1 MQVKRERTMDSGLE
15 QLDSRRF
22 MRLVEA
28 SRVLNSTGELSELLD
43 FIISEA
49 AALTNAEGASLLLL
63 DPDTRELRFK
73 ATSNKPQGNLMDLAV
88 PLDKSV
94 AGTVFRTNEPLIIED
109 ASSHPRWN
117 SLVDRAIGFQT
128 HSILGVPMH
137 DVSGETV
144 GVLEAVNK
152 QGGSFTPKDVET
164 LSTLADLAGVA
175 VERARLIDE
184 LKQAYRQLNE
194 LDQLKSEFIA
204 LASHELRTP
213 LSIILGY
220 VTFLREE
227 TESPATANQLDR
239 VLKAAVRLRSLIQ
252 DMLNLQYVETDKHR
266 LTMETFN
273 FVNIVRDV
281 VTERDETS
289 YAKQLTVSLYL
300 PEERLPIFGDQG
312 AMEVIVSNL
321 LNNAIKF
328 TPEGGEIDVILNRRG
343 DEAWLEVRDT
353 GIGIPAEQLSR
364 IFTRFYQVEHH
375 LDRHHEG
382 LGLGLAIA
390 KDLLEAQ
397 GGRIWA
403 KSHVGE
409 GSQFFVAM
417 PLVGENG
424 D

>member
-1 MQVKRERTMDSGLE
+1 MESGLE

-22 MRLVEA
+22 ARLVEA
-28 SRVLNSTGELSELLD
+28 SRVLNSTSELSELLD

-49 AALTNAEGASLLLL
+49 AALTNSEGASLLLL

-73 ATSNKPQGNLMDLAV
+73 ATSNETQGNLTDMAV
-88 PLDKSV
+88 PLDSSI
-94 AGTVFRTNEPLIIED
+94 AGTVFRTNDPLIIEEV
-109 ASSHPRWN
+109 SSHPVWN
-117 SLVDRAIGFQT
+117 SQVDRASGFQT

-137 DVSGETV
+137 NVSGKTV

-152 QGGSFTPKDVET
+152 LDGAFTPEDVET

-175 VERARLIDE
+175 VERARLVDE

-220 VTFLREE
+220 VSYLREE

-273 FVNIVRDV
+273 LVNVVRDV
-281 VTERDETS
+281 VAERDETS
-289 YAKQLTVSLYL
+289 DAKQLTLCLDL
-300 PEERLPIFGDQG
+300 PEERMAIFGDQG

-328 TPEGGEIDVILNRRG
+328 TAEGGRIDITLQQRG

-353 GIGIPAEQLSR
+353 GIGIPPEQLGR

-403 KSHVGE
+403 KSQVGE

-417 PLVGENG
+417 PLVGNDRE
-424 D
+424 

>member
-1 MQVKRERTMDSGLE
+1 MESGLE
-15 QLDSRRF
+15 QLGSRRF
-22 MRLVEA
+22 ARLVEA
-28 SRVLNSTGELSELLD
+28 SRILNSTSELSELLD
-43 FIISEA
+43 FIINEA
-49 AALTNAEGASLLLL
+49 AALTNSEGASLLLL
-63 DPDTRELRFK
+63 DPNTRELRFR
-73 ATSNKPQGNLMDLAV
+73 ATSNETLGNLENVAV
-88 PLDKSV
+88 PLDNSV
-94 AGTVFRTNEPLIIED
+94 AGTVFRTNEPLIIEE

-117 SLVDRAIGFQT
+117 SEVDRAIGFQT

-137 DVSGETV
+137 DVSSQTV

-152 QGGSFTPKDVET
+152 RDGAFQPEDVET
-164 LSTLADLAGVA
+164 LTTLADLAGVA
-175 VERARLIDE
+175 VERARLVDE
-184 LKQAYRQLNE
+184 LKQAYQQLNE

-220 VTFLREE
+220 VSFLREE
-227 TESPATANQLDR
+227 TDSPATANQLDR

-273 FVNIVRDV
+273 FVNVVRDV
-281 VTERDETS
+281 VEERDETS
-289 YAKQLTVSLYL
+289 DVKRLTVSMRL

-328 TPEGGEIDVILNRRG
+328 TPEGGEVDVILRRQG
-343 DEAWLEVRDT
+343 DEAWLEVCDT
-353 GIGIPAEQLSR
+353 GIGIPAEQLGR
-364 IFTRFYQVEHH
+364 IFTRFFQVEHH
-375 LDRHHEG
+375 LDRSHDG

-403 KSHVGE
+403 KSQVGK

-417 PLVGENG
+417 PLVNESV